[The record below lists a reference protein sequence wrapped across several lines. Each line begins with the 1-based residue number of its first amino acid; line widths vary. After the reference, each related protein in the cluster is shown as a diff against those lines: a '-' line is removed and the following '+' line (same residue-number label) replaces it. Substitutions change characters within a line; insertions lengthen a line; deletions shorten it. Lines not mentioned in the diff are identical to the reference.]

1 MRFNLSSLL
10 LIAAALLAVP
20 AARAQFPTQSIIENG
35 NFDNPTDPLK
45 GWVTDYAWAGNSNYM
60 GNKDHITAGT
70 DGSRK
75 VAKIRRRGQRRGEDG
90 IPRLSPGARLQ
101 IHLHARYQ
109 ERRLSDLPRW
119 LSMGRWARTRMT
131 NPRLGELRMV
141 YQSKTSQGASEAW
154 KHEKM
159 GFPGITLSS
168 AAIEHLKKVRF
179 LTVYIYMLKP
189 GAVSNVV
196 VTKTPN
202 PTMKFE

>member
-20 AARAQFPTQSIIENG
+20 AARAQLPTQSIIENG

-75 VAKIRRRGQRRGEDG
+75 VAKFGDAGNAGVKMESRAFPLE
-90 IPRLSPGARLQ
+90 PGYKYTCTLDIKSGGYRIYLAG
-101 IHLHARYQ
+101 YQ
-109 ERRLSDLPRW
+109 
-119 LSMGRWARTRMT
+119 WAPGTH
-131 NPRLGELRMV
+131 PHDKPELGELRMV

-159 GFPGITLSS
+159 ELPGITLSS

-196 VTKTPN
+196 VTKTPD